1 MINYLG
7 HHLRR
12 GENLIP
18 LVLDQSTFD
27 PMNSSS
33 SSCAKVKQNAQQKFT
48 KSRKNDKYKQIKK
61 KILNTYIGSHI
72 TKSGLLS
79 MLRHSQEY
87 KSFSTY
93 LKSYLQC

>member
-12 GENLIP
+12 GKNLIP

-27 PMNSSS
+27 PMNSFS

-48 KSRKNDKYKQIKK
+48 KSGKKDKYNQIKR
-61 KILNTYIGSHI
+61 KIFNTYIESHI
-72 TKSGLLS
+72 TKS
-79 MLRHSQEY
+79 
-87 KSFSTY
+87 
-93 LKSYLQC
+93 